1 MKGLVRGARTVEI
14 FTSRSGRVVCI
25 IGSIG
30 FLLGSLGCTMQRAET
45 QSPSTA
51 LPVTVEA
58 VETVPI
64 QSKRNGDT
72 SLSTGEYCRRQGTR
86 LQCTEVDLEELRDL
100 FDELQPLD
108 RY

>member
-72 SLSTGEYCRRQGTR
+72 SSSTVSFCEQLGAIMR
-86 LQCTEVDLEELRDL
+86 CTEVSRDELR
-100 FDELQPLD
+100 
-108 RY
+108 